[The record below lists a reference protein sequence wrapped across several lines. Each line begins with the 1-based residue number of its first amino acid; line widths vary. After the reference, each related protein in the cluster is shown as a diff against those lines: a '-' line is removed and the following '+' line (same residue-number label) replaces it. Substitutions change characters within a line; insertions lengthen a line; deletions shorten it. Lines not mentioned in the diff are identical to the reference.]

1 MNNERSAYIGCG
13 YSLVGIVLLLIAA
26 LLFGSCR
33 SVKYVPVVE
42 HHTDSLY
49 ITQHTRDSIYLH
61 DSIHIREKGDTIRIE
76 QWHTRYVE
84 KVVRDTLIQIERDT
98 IPQPYPYEVE
108 VPAQLSWWQQ
118 TRIRVGNVAMIAV
131 ALLVGWWLWRKKVN
145 LHS

>member
-13 YSLVGIVLLLIAA
+13 YSLVGIILLLIAA
-26 LLFGSCR
+26 LFLSGCKT
-33 SVKYVPVVE
+33 VKYVPVEKVQ
-42 HHTDSLY
+42 HDSIY
-49 ITQHTRDSIYLH
+49 ITQHQRDSIYLH

-84 KVVRDTLIQIERDT
+84 KIVIDTLIQIERDT

-118 TRIRVGNVAMIAV
+118 TRIHLGELLIAMILAI
-131 ALLVGWWLWRKKVN
+131 VGWWIFKRKGTT
-145 LHS
+145 

>member
-49 ITQHTRDSIYLH
+49 ITQHQRDSIYLH

-84 KVVRDTLIQIERDT
+84 KIVRDTLIQIERDT

-118 TRIRVGNVAMIAV
+118 TRIHLGELLIAMILAI
-131 ALLVGWWLWRKKVN
+131 VGWWIYKRKGTT
-145 LHS
+145 

>member
-1 MNNERSAYIGCG
+1 MRSKIIIMI
-13 YSLVGIVLLLIAA
+13 LVLVAMA
-26 LLFGSCR
+26 SCKT
-33 SVKYVPVVE
+33 VKYVPVEKVQ
-42 HHTDSLY
+42 HDSIY
-49 ITQHTRDSIYLH
+49 ITQHQKDSIYLH

-84 KVVRDTLIQIERDT
+84 KIVRDTLIQIERDT

-118 TRIRVGNVAMIAV
+118 TRIRVGNVAMIAI

-145 LHS
+145 LHP